1 MMTRIET
8 NAQRPGNAYSSSPS
22 AATSNAANSAAFT
35 SAMKDA
41 QVSPRSTYVPNGET
55 YDPDKHGSHKVGG
68 AELVPGAPGYDFDKA
83 LPWLKEIAASD
94 RQLSSYLTGR
104 GIELAPASPQTQP
117 VEEAPMLIADPALAA
132 ELEAINQAI
141 EPKSA
146 GADVRQQTAKLL
158 QEKIDRAPDQSQ
170 LDYWSGIFGLDSQIT
185 PDEVERLSLAVSIAR
200 DAAALSETALAK
212 QAQLATTEV
221 DIEALA
227 LEDDTELVSQNA
239 SNLSSTE
246 APEDQQAAVIPTPV
260 IQVPVVQAP
269 VADPIVAEVAEQSA
283 AVSAGEP
290 VAVADA
296 PAEQP
301 TISQVAEESLALA
314 SESALEASLLS
325 AQSNLIMTSAQYLN
339 QQISLNQ
346 AQSLTEES

>member
-158 QEKIDRAPDQSQ
+158 QEKIDSAPDQSQ
-170 LDYWSGIFGLDSQIT
+170 LDYWSGIFGLDNQIT

-221 DIEALA
+221 DSEALA
-227 LEDDTELVSQNA
+227 LEDDPELVSQNA

-260 IQVPVVQAP
+260 VQVPVVQAP

-301 TISQVAEESLALA
+301 TISQAAEESLALA

>member
-1 MMTRIET
+1 MTRIET

-22 AATSNAANSAAFT
+22 AAASNAANSAAFT

>member
-1 MMTRIET
+1 MTRIET

-301 TISQVAEESLALA
+301 TISQAAEESLALA

>member
-1 MMTRIET
+1 
-8 NAQRPGNAYSSSPS
+8 
-22 AATSNAANSAAFT
+22 
-35 SAMKDA
+35 
-41 QVSPRSTYVPNGET
+41 VPNGET

>member
-1 MMTRIET
+1 
-8 NAQRPGNAYSSSPS
+8 
-22 AATSNAANSAAFT
+22 
-35 SAMKDA
+35 
-41 QVSPRSTYVPNGET
+41 
-55 YDPDKHGSHKVGG
+55 
-68 AELVPGAPGYDFDKA
+68 
-83 LPWLKEIAASD
+83 
-94 RQLSSYLTGR
+94 
-104 GIELAPASPQTQP
+104 
-117 VEEAPMLIADPALAA
+117 MLIADPALAA

-221 DIEALA
+221 DSEALA
-227 LEDDTELVSQNA
+227 LEDDPELVSQNA

-260 IQVPVVQAP
+260 VQVPVVQAP

-301 TISQVAEESLALA
+301 TISQAAEESLALA

>member
-1 MMTRIET
+1 MTRIET

-22 AATSNAANSAAFT
+22 AAASNAANSAAFT

-170 LDYWSGIFGLDSQIT
+170 LDYWSGIFGLDNQIT

-260 IQVPVVQAP
+260 VQVPVVQAP

>member
-1 MMTRIET
+1 MTRIET

-22 AATSNAANSAAFT
+22 AAASNAANSAAFT

-301 TISQVAEESLALA
+301 TISQAAEESLALA

>member
-1 MMTRIET
+1 
-8 NAQRPGNAYSSSPS
+8 
-22 AATSNAANSAAFT
+22 
-35 SAMKDA
+35 
-41 QVSPRSTYVPNGET
+41 
-55 YDPDKHGSHKVGG
+55 
-68 AELVPGAPGYDFDKA
+68 
-83 LPWLKEIAASD
+83 
-94 RQLSSYLTGR
+94 
-104 GIELAPASPQTQP
+104 
-117 VEEAPMLIADPALAA
+117 MLIADPALAA

-170 LDYWSGIFGLDSQIT
+170 LDYWSGIFGLDNQIT

-221 DIEALA
+221 DSEALA

>member
-1 MMTRIET
+1 MTRIET

-221 DIEALA
+221 DSEALA
-227 LEDDTELVSQNA
+227 LEDDPELVSQNA

-260 IQVPVVQAP
+260 VQVPVVQAP

>member
-22 AATSNAANSAAFT
+22 AAASNAANSAAFT

-170 LDYWSGIFGLDSQIT
+170 LDYWSGIFGLDNQIT

-221 DIEALA
+221 DSEALA
-227 LEDDTELVSQNA
+227 LEDDPELVSQNA

>member
-22 AATSNAANSAAFT
+22 AAASNAANSAAFT

-301 TISQVAEESLALA
+301 TISQVAEESLGLA

>member
-170 LDYWSGIFGLDSQIT
+170 LDYWSGIFGLDNQIT

-221 DIEALA
+221 DSEALA
-227 LEDDTELVSQNA
+227 LEDDPELVSQNA

-260 IQVPVVQAP
+260 VQVPVVQAP

-301 TISQVAEESLALA
+301 TISQVAEESLGLA

>member
-22 AATSNAANSAAFT
+22 AATSNASNSAAFT

-117 VEEAPMLIADPALAA
+117 VEEAPMVIADPALAA

-141 EPKSA
+141 EPQSA
-146 GADVRQQTAKLL
+146 GANVRQQTAQLL

-170 LDYWSGIFGLDSQIT
+170 LDYWSGIFGLDNQIT

-221 DIEALA
+221 DSEALA
-227 LEDDTELVSQNA
+227 LEDDPELVSQNA

-260 IQVPVVQAP
+260 VQVPVVQAP

-301 TISQVAEESLALA
+301 TISQAAEESLALA

>member
-22 AATSNAANSAAFT
+22 AAASNAANSAAFT

-146 GADVRQQTAKLL
+146 GADVRQQTAQLL

-170 LDYWSGIFGLDSQIT
+170 LDYWSGIFGLDNQIT

-221 DIEALA
+221 DSEALA
-227 LEDDTELVSQNA
+227 LEDDPELVSQNA

-260 IQVPVVQAP
+260 VQVPVVQAP

-290 VAVADA
+290 VVVADA

-301 TISQVAEESLALA
+301 TISQAAEESLALA

>member
-117 VEEAPMLIADPALAA
+117 VEEAPMVIADPALAA

-141 EPKSA
+141 EPQSA
-146 GADVRQQTAKLL
+146 GANVRQQTAQLL

-170 LDYWSGIFGLDSQIT
+170 LDYWSGIFGLDNQIT

-221 DIEALA
+221 DSEALA
-227 LEDDTELVSQNA
+227 LEDDPELVSQNA

-260 IQVPVVQAP
+260 VQVPVVQAP

-301 TISQVAEESLALA
+301 TISQAAEESLALA

>member
-1 MMTRIET
+1 
-8 NAQRPGNAYSSSPS
+8 
-22 AATSNAANSAAFT
+22 
-35 SAMKDA
+35 
-41 QVSPRSTYVPNGET
+41 
-55 YDPDKHGSHKVGG
+55 
-68 AELVPGAPGYDFDKA
+68 
-83 LPWLKEIAASD
+83 
-94 RQLSSYLTGR
+94 
-104 GIELAPASPQTQP
+104 
-117 VEEAPMLIADPALAA
+117 
-132 ELEAINQAI
+132 
-141 EPKSA
+141 
-146 GADVRQQTAKLL
+146 
-158 QEKIDRAPDQSQ
+158 
-170 LDYWSGIFGLDSQIT
+170 
-185 PDEVERLSLAVSIAR
+185 
-200 DAAALSETALAK
+200 LSETALAK

-260 IQVPVVQAP
+260 VQVSVVQAP

>member
-1 MMTRIET
+1 
-8 NAQRPGNAYSSSPS
+8 
-22 AATSNAANSAAFT
+22 
-35 SAMKDA
+35 MKDA

>member
-301 TISQVAEESLALA
+301 TISQVAEESLGLA

>member
-1 MMTRIET
+1 MTRIET

-170 LDYWSGIFGLDSQIT
+170 LDYWSGIFGLDNQIT

-221 DIEALA
+221 DSEALA
-227 LEDDTELVSQNA
+227 LEDDPELVSQNA
-239 SNLSSTE
+239 SNLSSTA

-301 TISQVAEESLALA
+301 TISQAAEESLALA

>member
-1 MMTRIET
+1 MTRIET

-221 DIEALA
+221 DSEALA
-227 LEDDTELVSQNA
+227 LEDDPELVSQNA

-260 IQVPVVQAP
+260 VQVPVVQAP

-301 TISQVAEESLALA
+301 TISQAAEESLALA

>member
-1 MMTRIET
+1 
-8 NAQRPGNAYSSSPS
+8 
-22 AATSNAANSAAFT
+22 
-35 SAMKDA
+35 MKDA

-246 APEDQQAAVIPTPV
+246 EPEDQQAAVIPTPV

>member
-221 DIEALA
+221 DSEALA
-227 LEDDTELVSQNA
+227 LEDDPELVSQNA

-260 IQVPVVQAP
+260 VQVPVVQAP

-301 TISQVAEESLALA
+301 TISQAAEESLALA

>member
-1 MMTRIET
+1 MTRIET

-22 AATSNAANSAAFT
+22 AAASNAANSAAFT

-301 TISQVAEESLALA
+301 TISQVAEESLTLA

>member
-1 MMTRIET
+1 MTRIET
-8 NAQRPGNAYSSSPS
+8 NAQRTGTAYSSGSYP
-22 AATSNAANSAAFT
+22 ATSNAASTAAFT

-41 QVSPRSTYVPNGET
+41 QALPRSTYVPTGET
-55 YDPDKHGSHKVGG
+55 YDRDKHGSHKVGG
-68 AELVPGAPGYDFDKA
+68 VELVPGAPGYDFDKA